1 MTTNTYTRILIAL
14 LCLQAAAARPTRP
27 TRPHSNLNYS
37 QRIEYNRYYEHYY
50 NYMGEYI
57 CPAITSGEYNPNPF
71 TAVCTPTPPRI
82 VSQYIRDHG
91 NHHHPAYIIASAIVQ
106 AIEQS
111 IRTLMNSVIK
121 CIQYSSII
129 FSTTILLRI
138 LQFIVIAFLAYIMS
152 IYE

>member
-27 TRPHSNLNYS
+27 HSNNNYR
-37 QRIEYNRYYEHYY
+37 QRIEYNRYYKHYY
-50 NYMGEYI
+50 NYMGQYM
-57 CPAITSGEYNPNPF
+57 CPAITSGEYKPKP
-71 TAVCTPTPPRI
+71 AVCTPTPPRI

-106 AIEQS
+106 VIEQA
-111 IRTLMNSVIK
+111 IPNLIIFATTA
-121 CIQYSSII
+121 IQYSSII

>member
-14 LCLQAAAARPTRP
+14 LCLQAAAARH
-27 TRPHSNLNYS
+27 HSNNNDS

-50 NYMGEYI
+50 NYMGEYM
-57 CPAITSGEYNPNPF
+57 CPAITSEEYKPKL
-71 TAVCTPTPPRI
+71 AICTPTPPRI
-82 VSQYIRDHG
+82 VSQYISDHG
-91 NHHHPAYIIASAIVQ
+91 NRRHPAYIIASAIVQ
-106 AIEQS
+106 VIEQS
-111 IRTLMNSVIK
+111 IRTLMISVIK
-121 CIQYSSII
+121 CIQYSSVI